1 MAWYEECPTLCIWAP
16 SFIMNCA
23 FYRLILQ
30 YEFLVTLSCW
40 VLSFYS
46 SCHWL
51 TFDLFLYIIFHVSL
65 SVLCLIWRFLYHAV
79 LLALCL
85 NRLAVTSRPIMVVLN
100 KVDLLRGDYVT
111 GLTRSSDGE
120 LESESES
127 ENMQR
132 SSGLNDDISS
142 VTSKDVKVSFKKKLL
157 QRKRDAIA
165 KESEFLTDSLQDLNI
180 GNTRENIKI
189 TSEDTDRQTGSFF
202 GNTDYSEYKDE
213 YNEREGENSMW
224 AAVTAFPIE
233 PLHFPFIL
241 PIILALLSY
250 PILIIFIFY

>member
-1 MAWYEECPTLCIWAP
+1 
-16 SFIMNCA
+16 
-23 FYRLILQ
+23 
-30 YEFLVTLSCW
+30 
-40 VLSFYS
+40 
-46 SCHWL
+46 
-51 TFDLFLYIIFHVSL
+51 
-65 SVLCLIWRFLYHAV
+65 
-79 LLALCL
+79 
-85 NRLAVTSRPIMVVLN
+85 MVVLN

-111 GLTRSSDGE
+111 GLTRSSGGE

-142 VTSKDVKVSFKKKLL
+142 VDSKDVKVSFKKKLL

-213 YNEREGENSMW
+213 YNEREGENSM
-224 AAVTAFPIE
+224 
-233 PLHFPFIL
+233 
-241 PIILALLSY
+241 
-250 PILIIFIFY
+250 